1 MISQKKKRCRDEGCG
16 YILFVGSS
24 LLVPRTVVL
33 ILCTVEIYISGRKRT
48 VYHGYVYDVCV
59 TPPVGLGG
67 YPDNGRSGDSAVWPD
82 TISDHEIRTNASS

>member
-1 MISQKKKRCRDEGCG
+1 
-16 YILFVGSS
+16 
-24 LLVPRTVVL
+24 VPRTVVL
-33 ILCTVEIYISGRKRT
+33 ILCTVEVYISGRKRT